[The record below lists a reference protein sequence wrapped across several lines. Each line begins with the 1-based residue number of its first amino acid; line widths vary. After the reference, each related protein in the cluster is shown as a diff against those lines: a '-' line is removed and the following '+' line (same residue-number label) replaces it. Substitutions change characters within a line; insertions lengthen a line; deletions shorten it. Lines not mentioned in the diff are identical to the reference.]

1 MATHPQSAA
10 SELCADPFGEGLP
23 RTLSVHKQLLG
34 TRFHFESG
42 AQALLDLVEAAYG
55 DVPPHRFP
63 CVAPELHIQLRLVPG
78 GHLPKGV
85 EPPPVRMQSGM
96 GWLCGVIDASNYVVI
111 SPRQRQA
118 LIVVSEDMLA
128 FPYHL
133 RYELIEFAVFVLAAR
148 CLGLVPLHGACV
160 GKDGRGVLLLGDS
173 GAGKTTLAL
182 HGLLHGLSFLA
193 EDALFVQPESMLATA
208 VTNYVHVKSD
218 ALHLVDDAAARCWIS
233 ESPMI
238 RRRSGVEKFEADVR
252 RGRGRL
258 ADSPLKLVGAVFVCA
273 ERAHDPAA
281 LLRPVPRHAIAARLQ
296 LDQPYAAGQGGW
308 LPFQQALV
316 EMGMYELRRG
326 AHPRASVEAVSR
338 LLDGGLS
345 EGRYEG

>member
-1 MATHPQSAA
+1 MATPPQSAA
-10 SELCADPFGEGLP
+10 SELCADPFGEELP

-34 TRFHFESG
+34 ARFHFES
-42 AQALLDLVEAAYG
+42 ASQALLDLVESAYG
-55 DVPPHRFP
+55 AVPPHHFP
-63 CVAPELHIQLRLVPG
+63 CVAPELHIQLRLLPG
-78 GHLPKGV
+78 GHLPQGV

-96 GWLCGVIDASNYVVI
+96 GWLCGVMDASNYVVV

-118 LIVVSEDMLA
+118 LIVVSEDMLV

-160 GKDGRGVLLLGDS
+160 GKDGRGVLLLGES

-182 HGLLHGLSFLA
+182 HGLLHGLTFLA

-208 VTNYVHVKSD
+208 VPNYVHVKSD
-218 ALHLVDDAAARCWIS
+218 AFQLIDDAAARCWIGD
-233 ESPMI
+233 SPMI

-252 RGRGRL
+252 RGHGRL
-258 ADSPLKLVGAVFVCA
+258 AASPLKLVGAVFVCA
-273 ERAHDPAA
+273 ERADDPSA
-281 LLRPVPRHAIAARLQ
+281 LLQPVPRHAIAARLQ
-296 LDQPYAAGQGGW
+296 QDQPYAAGQGGW
-308 LPFQQALV
+308 SPFQQTLV

-326 AHPRASVEAVSR
+326 AHPRASVEVVSR
-338 LLDGGLS
+338 MLDGGYS
-345 EGRYEG
+345 ESSHDV